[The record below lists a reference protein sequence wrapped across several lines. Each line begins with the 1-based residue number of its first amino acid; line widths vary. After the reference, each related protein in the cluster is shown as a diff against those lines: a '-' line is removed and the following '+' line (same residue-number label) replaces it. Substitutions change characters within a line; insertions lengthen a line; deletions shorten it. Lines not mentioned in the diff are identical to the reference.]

1 MSQNNLF
8 NTKIT
13 PLVILAEGFLGTENI
28 KLITALLRY
37 GEWPIVA
44 FIDSTQEGKTIHD
57 ILGYGGDIPIVA
69 SVEESLK
76 FNPTALLIGIAT
88 QGGELPFGWKQI
100 LLKALDNNLDI
111 ISGLHY
117 FLNNDKDL
125 VEKADQKGKIMWDVR
140 EPILPEKVCK
150 NLSRPSSPKVILTVG
165 SDCSCGKMFTSLE
178 LARTIKK
185 SRFLATGQT
194 GILVSGSGI
203 PLDRVIG
210 DFMAGSAE
218 ELVHSN
224 LDKNLD
230 WLIVEGQGSLIHP
243 SFSGVTL
250 ALMHGT
256 APDAMILCHNA
267 SRKYLK
273 NFDIPFPSMNRL
285 VEIYENAMGFIRPAK
300 VVGISI
306 NCHGID
312 DKAADRILKET
323 EDTTGLPTVDPIK
336 TGVQRLYDSLIEEL
350 D

>member
-8 NTKIT
+8 NTKLT
-13 PLVILAEGFLGTENI
+13 PLVILAEGFLGTENT
-28 KLITALLRY
+28 KLISALLHY

-44 FIDSTQEGKTIHD
+44 FIDSNKAGQTIHD
-57 ILGYGGDIPIVA
+57 IMGYGGDIPIVA

-76 FNPTALLIGIAT
+76 YNPSALLLGIAT
-88 QGGELPFGWKQI
+88 QGGELPFGWKHI
-100 LLKALDNNLDI
+100 LLKALDNDLDI

-117 FLNNDKDL
+117 FLNGDKDL
-125 VEKADQKGKIMWDVR
+125 AEKADQKGKIMWDVR

-150 NLSRPSSPKVILTVG
+150 NLSRPSSPKVVLTVG

-178 LARTIKK
+178 LAKTIKK
-185 SRFLATGQT
+185 SKFLATGQT

-203 PLDRVIG
+203 PLDRIIG
-210 DFMAGSAE
+210 DFMAGAAE
-218 ELVHSN
+218 GLVHSN

-285 VEIYENAMGFIRPAK
+285 VEIYENAMGFIRPAR

-312 DKAADRILKET
+312 DKAADWILKQT
-323 EDTTGLPTVDPIK
+323 EDITGLPTVDPLK
-336 TGVQRLYDSLIEEL
+336 TGVQRLYDSLLEEL

>member
-1 MSQNNLF
+1 MSQNNFF

-13 PLVILAEGFLGTENI
+13 PLVILAEGFLGSEST
-28 KLITALLRY
+28 KLISALLRY

-44 FIDSTQEGKTIHD
+44 FIDSTKAGMTIHD
-57 ILGYGGDIPIVA
+57 ILGYGGNIPIVA
-69 SVEESLK
+69 TVEESLK
-76 FNPTALLIGIAT
+76 YKPAALLIGIAT

-100 LLKALDNNLDI
+100 LLKALDNNLDLI
-111 ISGLHY
+111 NGLHY
-117 FLNNDKDL
+117 FMNNDKDL
-125 VEKADQKGKIMWDVR
+125 SEKADQKGKILWDVR

-150 NLSRPSSPKVILTVG
+150 NLSRPSSPKVVLTVG

-178 LARTIKK
+178 LAKTIKRSK
-185 SRFLATGQT
+185 FLATGQT

-323 EDTTGLPTVDPIK
+323 EDTTGLPTVDPLK
-336 TGVQRLYDSLIEEL
+336 TGVQRLYDSLLEEL